1 MVVFDTTTAL
11 LLLRPGTK
19 PPLDPAT
26 GAPIEQAEARMAL
39 LVETL
44 EKARTR
50 IIIPTPVM
58 SELLVYAGA
67 ATAELVARLT
77 RSSTFRVAPF
87 DTRAAIELAV
97 MTRAA
102 LDQGDKRGGIE
113 APWNKVKSIG
123 KSLQSRR

>member
-11 LLLRPGTK
+11 LSLRPGTN

-26 GAPIEQAEARMAL
+26 GIPVQHAEARIAL

-58 SELLVYAGA
+58 SELLVHAGA
-67 ATAELVARLT
+67 GTAELVTRLT
-77 RSSTFRVAPF
+77 
-87 DTRAAIELAV
+87 
-97 MTRAA
+97 
-102 LDQGDKRGGIE
+102 K
-113 APWNKVKSIG
+113 
-123 KSLQSRR
+123 

>member
-1 MVVFDTTTAL
+1 
-11 LLLRPGTK
+11 
-19 PPLDPAT
+19 
-26 GAPIEQAEARMAL
+26 MAL

-77 RSSTFRVAPF
+77 RSPTFRVAPWGTRSCSRPIRF
-87 DTRAAIELAV
+87 DLRRHDIDARDVSPRPIVTLNAAGLYGIACGKDD
-97 MTRAA
+97 R
-102 LDQGDKRGGIE
+102 DCRGCR
-113 APWNKVKSIG
+113 
-123 KSLQSRR
+123 LCCQSRGFAADGREDAHRLAD